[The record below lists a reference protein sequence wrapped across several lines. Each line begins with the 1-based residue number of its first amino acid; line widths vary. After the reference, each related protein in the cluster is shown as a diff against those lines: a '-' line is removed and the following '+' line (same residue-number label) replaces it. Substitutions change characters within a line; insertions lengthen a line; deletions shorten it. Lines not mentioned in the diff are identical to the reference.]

1 MSMFFFME
9 SNVQIIPIIRH
20 DNQLLIFFQFYGHHF
35 AQYYFTEM
43 VPLFPATSRLNL
55 NQK

>member
-35 AQYYFTEM
+35 ALYYFTEM